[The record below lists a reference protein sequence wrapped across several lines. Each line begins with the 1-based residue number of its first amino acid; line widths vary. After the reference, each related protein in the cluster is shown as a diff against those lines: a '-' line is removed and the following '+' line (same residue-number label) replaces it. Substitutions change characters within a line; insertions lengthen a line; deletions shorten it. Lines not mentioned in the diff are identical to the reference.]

1 MMDINT
7 INEKIEKLETNLNI
21 QKGRRDIV
29 EKNLN
34 SKLDK
39 INTLKNDYSV
49 LSQVEILLN
58 MASEYGREQA
68 KTQVESLV
76 SSCLSFILETDIEFV
91 IELTDGKITGADFYV
106 VSNYDG
112 YTVKTQPENS
122 RGGGIVDIISLA
134 LRIAMIEIYNPKI
147 EGPLILDEPGKHVSE
162 EYIFNLGE
170 FLRKSSTMFHRQ
182 IIMVTHNK
190 YLSEICDKSFLV
202 EQRNSVS
209 KVTNLEIEK

>member
-1 MMDINT
+1 MDINT
-7 INEKIEKLETNLNI
+7 LNKKIEDLEAKLNV

-29 EKNLN
+29 QKNLD
-34 SKLDK
+34 SQLEK
-39 INTLKNDYSV
+39 IENLKKDETI

-58 MASEYGREQA
+58 KASEYGREQA

-76 SSCLSFILETDIEFV
+76 SSCLSFIFETDVEFV
-91 IELTDGKITGADFYV
+91 IELNDGKITGADFYV

-112 YTVKTQPENS
+112 YTVKTQPETS
-122 RGGGIVDIISLA
+122 RGGGIVDIISIA

-162 EYIFNLGE
+162 EYVFNLGE
-170 FLRKSSTMFHRQ
+170 FLRRSSTMFHRQ

-202 EQRNSVS
+202 EQKNSVS
-209 KVTNLEIEK
+209 KVSPIENEN

>member
-1 MMDINT
+1 MDINT
-7 INEKIEKLETNLNI
+7 LNKKIEDLEAKLNV

-29 EKNLN
+29 QKNLD
-34 SKLDK
+34 SQLEK
-39 INTLKNDYSV
+39 IENLKKDETI

-76 SSCLSFILETDIEFV
+76 SSCLSFIFETDVEFV
-91 IELTDGKITGADFYV
+91 IELNDGKITGADFYV

-112 YTVKTQPENS
+112 YTVKTQPETS
-122 RGGGIVDIISLA
+122 RGGGIVDIISIA

-162 EYIFNLGE
+162 EYVFNLGE
-170 FLRKSSTMFHRQ
+170 FLRRSSTMFHRQ

-202 EQRNSVS
+202 EQKNSVS
-209 KVTNLEIEK
+209 KVSPIENEN

>member
-1 MMDINT
+1 MDINT
-7 INEKIEKLETNLNI
+7 LNKKIEDLEAKLNV

-29 EKNLN
+29 QKNLD
-34 SKLDK
+34 SQLGK
-39 INTLKNDYSV
+39 IENLKKDETI

-68 KTQVESLV
+68 KIQVESLV
-76 SSCLSFILETDIEFV
+76 SSCLSFIFETDVEFV
-91 IELTDGKITGADFYV
+91 IELNDGKITGADFYV

-112 YTVKTQPENS
+112 YTVKTQPETS
-122 RGGGIVDIISLA
+122 RGGGIVDIISIA

-162 EYIFNLGE
+162 EYVFNLGE
-170 FLRKSSTMFHRQ
+170 FLRRSSTMFHRQ

-202 EQRNSVS
+202 EQKNSVS
-209 KVTNLEIEK
+209 KVSHIENEN

>member
-1 MMDINT
+1 MDINT
-7 INEKIEKLETNLNI
+7 LNKKIEDLEAKLNV

-29 EKNLN
+29 QKNLD
-34 SKLDK
+34 SQLEK
-39 INTLKNDYSV
+39 IENLKKDETI

-76 SSCLSFILETDIEFV
+76 SSCLSFIFETDVEFV
-91 IELTDGKITGADFYV
+91 IELNDGKITGADFYV

-112 YTVKTQPENS
+112 YTVKTQPETS
-122 RGGGIVDIISLA
+122 RGGGIVDIISIA

-162 EYIFNLGE
+162 EYVFNLGE
-170 FLRKSSTMFHRQ
+170 FLRRSSTMFHRQ

-202 EQRNSVS
+202 EQKNSVS
-209 KVTNLEIEK
+209 KVSHIENEN